1 MHCCKILLVS
11 AYLHLPDGSQ
21 AVPNCISSTA
31 MNYGITWPPKMCGVL
46 FCLTLALHGQGMHH
60 REALS
65 KWRWVEET
73 GKRRIF
79 LLKALKVLGDF
90 LNTFIS
96 TLGEKKDQQ
105 QWSWSAFGP
114 GCDRALKDFMGR
126 CHMIHWVIGFRPV
139 LIAGRPE
146 PKNLEGFLRVL
157 FSAVQQNGI
166 WSASAS
172 RHSRRPSQFLGALI
186 QTTWRPASG
195 YGPFTKKKKK
205 KEI

>member
-1 MHCCKILLVS
+1 MTAEDVWGPILSYLGTTRSRDASSGSFVKMEVS
-11 AYLHLPDGSQ
+11 RGNRKTEDFSAQS
-21 AVPNCISSTA
+21 VES
-31 MNYGITWPPKMCGVL
+31 
-46 FCLTLALHGQGMHH
+46 F
-60 REALS
+60 
-65 KWRWVEET
+65 RWFFKYFYFHF
-73 GKRRIF
+73 GR
-79 LLKALKVLGDF
+79 
-90 LNTFIS
+90 
-96 TLGEKKDQQ
+96 KKDQQ